1 MTDGSL
7 AATVL
12 SYPAATPAP
21 TALIEAC
28 GLPEVGSRLA
38 DLSVRID
45 DELGCPFVL
54 DGTTISVPP
63 DVAGDLLSVAMV
75 LREAI
80 ELDFV
85 RRGPVSWPDRIVA
98 HATAVRCGA
107 TVLRRRVRPG
117 AVPLPG
123 VAVPGGFE
131 LLAGDARVAAA
142 GIAAFLQQ
150 RDGTGVCPSA
160 ALDAAARALPLAC
173 PTDVLLTSGGDDRQ
187 IVDWNTGLNS
197 YGIDTRPTPWRAA
210 FGSCTASA
218 PTFRAFDAARR
229 LRLRLLH
236 AALDGRLD
244 EAVASSTRD
253 MRATLLASLGID
265 AEPGTEVVLTPSG
278 TDAEIIAL
286 AVALAG
292 GGPVHTI
299 IVGPVEIGRGSSS
312 AATGRHFSHT
322 VPSGRAVTAG
332 APIDGVLSGDVTA
345 AEVPIRDDDG
355 FVLAP
360 EVIAGYVDSALD
372 AAPPGRVLL
381 HVVEGAKTGIRA
393 PLPECVD
400 EWEDRLGGRLDVVV
414 DAAQMRIDQ
423 PTVAAH
429 LAAGRMIIVTG
440 SKLFGGPPFS
450 GAVLLPPSLA
460 DRVRTTPPPVTGLAD
475 YLAEADVPP
484 GLAGLRSV
492 ARPGANVGL
501 LARWAAAL
509 AEMRSFHSASWE
521 IRDEVLR
528 RLAAGLRGILDAAD
542 HVQIVESPY
551 SVIPAEDQR
560 GLRDL
565 PTIFTFVV
573 RGSGGALL
581 DMDQAKV
588 AQTLLG
594 RDLTSEL
601 AAVPG
606 AHQVKAR
613 SFHVGQ
619 PVKVW
624 REQRDSSAPAR
635 SGRWIGALRL
645 AIGAPTVSQVVFD
658 HTRGATWTD
667 RIALELS
674 DVRDALDKLRL
685 VVDHLPLG

>member
-12 SYPAATPAP
+12 QYPVATSAP

-45 DELGCPFVL
+45 EELGCPFVL
-54 DGTTISVPP
+54 DGTTISVLP
-63 DVAGDLLSVAMV
+63 DVADDLLTVAMV

-85 RRGPVSWPDRIVA
+85 RRGPVSWPERIVA
-98 HATAVRCGA
+98 HTTAVRCGA

-117 AVPLPG
+117 AVPLAG
-123 VAVPGGFE
+123 VAVPEGFE
-131 LLAGDARVAAA
+131 LLAGDPRVAAA
-142 GIAAFLQQ
+142 AIAAFLQQ
-150 RDGTGVCPSA
+150 RDGTGACPTA

-173 PTDVLLTSGGDDRQ
+173 PTDVLLTLGGDDRQ

-229 LRLRLLH
+229 LRLKLLH

-244 EAVASSTRD
+244 EAVAADTRD
-253 MRATLLASLGID
+253 MRATLLASLGIA

-278 TDAEIIAL
+278 TDAEVVAL

-292 GGPVHTI
+292 GRPVHTI
-299 IVGPVEIGRGSSS
+299 VVGPVEVGRGSSP
-312 AATGRHFSHT
+312 AATGCHFSDA

-332 APIDGVLSGDVTA
+332 NPLDGVLPGDVTA
-345 AEVPIRDDDG
+345 AEVPIRDEEG

-360 EVIAGYVDSALD
+360 EVIAAHVDRALD

-381 HVVEGAKTGIRA
+381 HVVEGSKTGIRA
-393 PLPECVD
+393 PLPEHVD
-400 EWEDRLGGRLDVVV
+400 EWEDRHGPMLDVVV

-450 GAVLLPPSLA
+450 GAVLLPPALA
-460 DRVRTTPPPVTGLAD
+460 DRVRTMPPPVTGLAD

-484 GLAGLRSV
+484 GLAGLRCV
-492 ARPGANVGL
+492 ARPGANLGL

-528 RLAAGLRGILDAAD
+528 RLAAGMRGTLEAAD
-542 HVQIVESPY
+542 HVEIVESPY
-551 SVIPAEDQR
+551 SRIPAEDHR

-573 RGSGGALL
+573 RGPGGALL

-588 AQTLLG
+588 AQALLG
-594 RDLTSEL
+594 RDLTSAL
-601 AAVPG
+601 ADVPG

-619 PVKVW
+619 PVNVW
-624 REQRDSSAPAR
+624 REN
-635 SGRWIGALRL
+635 GRWIGALRL

>member
-1 MTDGSL
+1 VTDGSL

-12 SYPAATPAP
+12 QYPVATSAP

-45 DELGCPFVL
+45 DELGRTFVL
-54 DGTTISVPP
+54 DGTTISVSP
-63 DVAGDLLSVAMV
+63 DVADDLLTVAMV

-80 ELDFV
+80 ELTFV
-85 RRGPVSWPDRIVA
+85 RRGPASWPERILA

-123 VAVPGGFE
+123 VSVPGGFE
-131 LLAGDARVAAA
+131 LLAGDPRTAAA
-142 GIAAFLQQ
+142 AIAAFLQR
-150 RDGTGVCPSA
+150 RDGTGSCPTE

-173 PTDVLLTSGGDDRQ
+173 PTDLLLTLGGDERQ
-187 IVDWNTGLNS
+187 VVDWNTGLNS

-229 LRLRLLH
+229 LRLTLLH

-244 EAVASSTRD
+244 EVVATETRD
-253 MRATLLASLGID
+253 MRATLLASLGIV

-278 TDAEIIAL
+278 TDAEAVAL
-286 AVALAG
+286 AVALARG
-292 GGPVHTI
+292 RPVHTI
-299 IVGPVEIGRGSSS
+299 VVGSVEIGRGSPP
-312 AATGRHFSHT
+312 AATGCHFSPT
-322 VPSGRAVTAG
+322 VPSGRAVVAG
-332 APIDGVLSGDVTA
+332 HPIDGVRPGDVTA
-345 AEVPIRDDDG
+345 AEVPIRDDEG

-360 EVIAGYVDSALD
+360 EVIAAHVDRALD

-381 HVVEGAKTGIRA
+381 HVVEGSKTGIRA
-393 PLPECVD
+393 PLPEQVD
-400 EWEDRLGGRLDVVV
+400 QWEARYGATLDVVV

-450 GAVLLPPSLA
+450 GAVLLPPALA
-460 DRVRTTPPPVTGLAD
+460 DRVRVVPPTVTGLAD

-484 GLAGLRSV
+484 GLAGLRCV
-492 ARPGANVGL
+492 ARPGVNLGL

-528 RLAAGLRGILDAAD
+528 RLAAGMRGTLDAAD
-542 HVQIVESPY
+542 HVGIVESPY
-551 SVIPAEDQR
+551 SRIPVQDHR

-573 RGSGGALL
+573 RGPGGVLL

-588 AQTLLG
+588 AQALLG
-594 RDLTSEL
+594 RDLTSAL
-601 AAVPG
+601 ADVPG

-619 PVKVW
+619 PVRVW
-624 REQRDSSAPAR
+624 REN
-635 SGRWIGALRL
+635 GRWIGALRL

-658 HTRGATWTD
+658 HTRGATWID

-685 VVDHLPLG
+685 VVDYLPLS